1 MEHAQ
6 NFQSDRS
13 PVLSAVPVDRLSW
26 LWLAVGAALLPL
38 ASFQTIVPLAAWL
51 APLFLLRFSRTQRAV
66 VALPVL
72 ALVHYVASTLVLR
85 SFFEGSLGYLLG
97 LGGVTGVAAYAA
109 DSLVAVRYRGLL
121 RTLVFPLTVT
131 VSDWLLGLSP
141 LGSGGAIAYSQ
152 YGSLALLQL
161 VSLTGIW
168 GVSFLVAWFAPVAN
182 DLWEAGRDWR
192 RVAPR
197 LGLYAAVVLAVIAFG
212 SVRLALAP
220 YSAPTVSTVRVAAL
234 AADKALWHSL
244 TQRVADVARGTPATR
259 AAARA
264 EYAPLWE
271 DLLARSRQQARA
283 GAKIVAWSEAS
294 VFALKEDE
302 TAMLA
307 RARSLAQEEGIYL
320 QVALVSVLAT
330 DHHPYGE
337 NRALLIDPSGAVIWD
352 YFKTV
357 HPFGD
362 NAVFAPGEGVIPMV
376 QTPYGRLATV
386 ICFDADFPALLRQAG
401 QARADILLVP
411 SNDWLPVKV
420 MHSRVHVLRAI
431 EYGLALVR
439 PTGNGIALATDSRG
453 QIVAEADYYTTD
465 SLTLVADVPTQGVP
479 TLYTRIGDA
488 FVYACALALL
498 GLTAAAFL
506 SRQTRPAP
514 LAHVPA

>member
-6 NFQSDRS
+6 SVQSRHS
-13 PVLSAVPVDRLSW
+13 PAPSAHSGDRLSW
-26 LWLAVGAALLPL
+26 LWLVVGAALLPL
-38 ASFQTIVPLAAWL
+38 ASVQTILPLAAWL

-72 ALVHYVASTLVLR
+72 VLVHYAASLLGMR
-85 SFFEGSLGYLLG
+85 GFFDGPLGYLVALIG
-97 LGGVTGVAAYAA
+97 IPGVAAYAA
-109 DSLVAVRYRGLL
+109 DRLVAVRYRGVL

-131 VSDWLLGLSP
+131 VIDWLMGMTP
-141 LGSGGAIAYSQ
+141 VGSGGAIAYSQ
-152 YGSLALLQL
+152 YGNLALLQL

-182 DLWEAGRDWR
+182 ELWEAGGNWR
-192 RVAPR
+192 AVWPR
-197 LGLYAAVVLAVIAFG
+197 LGLYAAVLLAVIAFG

-220 YSAPTVSTVRVAAL
+220 RTAPTVPTVRVAAL

-244 TQRVADVARGTPATR
+244 TQGVVAVAQGTPAVR

-264 EYAPLWE
+264 ESMALWD
-271 DLLARSRQQARA
+271 DLLARSRQQGRA

-294 VFALKEDE
+294 VFVLQEDE

-337 NRALLIDPSGAVIWD
+337 NRALLIDPSGAVVWD

-362 NAVFAPGEGVIPMV
+362 NAVFAPGEGILPVV

-453 QIVAEADYYTTD
+453 QVVAEADYYTTG
-465 SLTLVADVPTQGVP
+465 SLTLVADVPTHGVP

-498 GLTAAAFL
+498 GLTAAAWL
-506 SRQTRPAP
+506 RPRPQPAP